1 MDRFLAMWVLLAALS
16 AASSAQATDIWLQG
30 PGAFDGLIPGE
41 PVEEELLYSI
51 YGRGAVTVQFNLPEG
66 SFEIDGDLQLN
77 NNGTSTDVISTSSEL
92 IDNSGIVQSVPVT
105 GDGNVVDV
113 SVSIIINMNT
123 VTVMDSEGANI
134 SVIQTLDA
142 SGSITAF
149 DPFDP

>member
-16 AASSAQATDIWLQG
+16 AASAAQATDIWIQG

-41 PVEEELLYSI
+41 PVEEELLYSF

-123 VTVMDSEGANI
+123 VTVLDSEGANI